1 MYIVHTDMESL
12 RLGVFYFFFFFK
24 GLQCFPF
31 IGLEKRDLVSMFF
44 CLSCLISLPFTL
56 SFMHISFRRMFQTQ
70 ELASSFIEPQHHNGE
85 VILHTQNITFNVYR
99 TSGLSVCMVFIFC

>member
-1 MYIVHTDMESL
+1 MFPFY
-12 RLGVFYFFFFFK
+12 RLG
-24 GLQCFPF
+24 
-31 IGLEKRDLVSMFF
+31 EKRFGFYVFLFM
-44 CLSCLISLPFTL
+44 SCLISLPFTL